1 MLAVGLMSGTS
12 LDGVDAVL
20 CEVEG
25 LAENTKVRQIAFETY
40 DMSDDLKEKIKCCCA
55 DEGVTTSLICSLN
68 FELGELFANAA
79 KSICDKAG
87 VDSENLG
94 FIASHGQTI
103 YHIPKP
109 YDNYVASTLQIGEST
124 VIAQRCKC
132 PVISNFREMDMACG
146 GEGAPLVPFS
156 EYIFYRN
163 AHHAV
168 ALQNIGG
175 IGNVTVLP
183 KNCSIDKVYAFD
195 TGPGNMMI
203 DEAMNVL
210 YQKKYDENGATAMQ
224 GKLIQKL
231 ADELKNH
238 PYINVVP
245 PKTTGRE
252 MFGAPMTRKI
262 LEKYQHEK
270 SEDLIYTLTW
280 YTAYTIAQNYEK
292 YVLPKDKVGEVIL
305 GGGGAHNK
313 TLITILQEIMPEI
326 KVCLQED
333 KGYSSDAKEAVA
345 FVILGNETL
354 HRRFSNVP
362 SATGAR
368 EKAILGKI
376 TYPKESQW

>member
-25 LAENTKVRQIAFETY
+25 SAENTKVKQIAFETY

-79 KSICDKAG
+79 KSICEKAG
-87 VDSENLG
+87 VDSEKLA
-94 FIASHGQTI
+94 FVASHGQTI

-109 YDNYVASTLQIGEST
+109 YDQYVTSTLQIGESA
-124 VIAQRCKC
+124 VIAQKCKC

-156 EYIFYRN
+156 EYIIYRD
-163 AHHAV
+163 AQHAV

-183 KNCSIDKVYAFD
+183 KNCSIDDVYAFD

-224 GKLIQKL
+224 GKLIPKL

-238 PYINVVP
+238 PYINMVP

-262 LEKYQHEK
+262 LEKYQNEK
-270 SEDLIYTLTW
+270 SEDLIYTFTW
-280 YTAYTIAQNYEK
+280 YTAYTIAKNYEK
-292 YVLPKDKVGEVIL
+292 YVLPKDEVKEVIL

-313 TLITILQEIMPEI
+313 TLIAILQEMMPEI
-326 KVCLQED
+326 KVCTQED

-345 FVILGNETL
+345 FVVLGNETL
-354 HRRFSNVP
+354 HRQFSNVP
-362 SATGAR
+362 SATGAKER
-368 EKAILGKI
+368 AVLGKI
-376 TYPKESQW
+376 TYPN